1 MKALEGKKTY
11 TVGIGAICAA
21 IGLWLQDPEAM
32 PLATMLQ
39 TVIGSLLAMFLRK
52 GIKTDTEEA

>member
-21 IGLWLQDPEAM
+21 VGLWLQNPETM

-39 TVIGSLLAMFLRK
+39 TVIGALLAMFIRK
-52 GIKTDTEEA
+52 GVKTDTGAV

>member
-21 IGLWLQDPEAM
+21 VGLWLQNPETM
-32 PLATMLQ
+32 PLATMIQ
-39 TVIGSLLAMFLRK
+39 TIIGGMLAMFLRK
-52 GIKTDTEEA
+52 GVKTDTGAA